1 MMRTRTLLLN
11 GLLLAMVL
19 AVAACGSGAED
30 EEFGTPISNQVE
42 AHEEPMEGEGGH
54 THLDPEEVTG
64 KISVA
69 LVPSEMVVGPNRF
82 AVGLFDEQGN
92 LIPDAEIHFH
102 YYDLRD
108 PERAVYESDADAE
121 RIQSPDGQTTIYTHD
136 REFDM
141 AGLWG
146 VEIEAKLANGEAAKQ
161 RIGVEILQDSTTL
174 SPGDKA
180 PYIHTPVLNDV
191 GLDASQLTSAQEP
204 LPALHETSL
213 DAAIDNEQPTLLLF
227 ATPAFCETRFCGPA
241 YEMVGELHQDY
252 ADQLNFVYVEV
263 FAGLPDPAVTGWQ
276 ATAGAQAFGIQS
288 EPWVYFIDEDGTIV
302 YRLEGLFTAEEL
314 EQQLHKRLGL

>member
-1 MMRTRTLLLN
+1 MNIRSLMFYGMLLF
-11 GLLLAMVL
+11 LLLA
-19 AVAACGSGAED
+19 AVACSSDGED
-30 EEFGTPISNQVE
+30 DTFGTPVSNQVE
-42 AHEEPMEGEGGH
+42 PHDDQDHGEGEH
-54 THLDPEEVTG
+54 THLDPDEVTG
-64 KISVA
+64 KMSVG

-92 LIPDAEIHFH
+92 LITDAEVHFH

-108 PERAVYESDADAE
+108 PDKAVYESDADAQ

-136 REFDM
+136 REFESP
-141 AGLWG
+141 GLWG
-146 VEIEAKLANGEAAKQ
+146 VEVEARLANGEAAKH
-161 RIGVEILQDSTTL
+161 RIGVEILEDSATL

-204 LPALHETSL
+204 LPGLHETSL
-213 DAAIDNEQPTLLLF
+213 DAALDNDRPTLLLF

-241 YEMVGELHQDY
+241 YEMIGELQQDY
-252 ADQLNFVYVEV
+252 ADKINFVYVEV

-288 EPWVYFIDEDGTIV
+288 EPWVYLLAEDGTIV
-302 YRLEGLFTAEEL
+302 YRLEGLFTAAEI
-314 EQQLHKRLGL
+314 EQQLQKRLDI

>member
-1 MMRTRTLLLN
+1 MRIRSLLFY
-11 GLLLAMVL
+11 GLLLSIVL
-19 AVAACGSGAED
+19 ASTACGSEGD
-30 EEFGTPISNQVE
+30 EEAFATPISNQVDDV
-42 AHEEPMEGEGGH
+42 HEEPLDGEGGH
-54 THLDPEEVTG
+54 THLDPDELTG
-64 KISVA
+64 KMTVA

-92 LIPDAEIHFH
+92 LITDADVHFH

-108 PERAVYESDADAE
+108 PDKAVYESDADAQ
-121 RIQSPDGQTTIYTHD
+121 RIHSPDGRTTIYTHD
-136 REFDM
+136 REFEEP
-141 AGLWG
+141 GLWG
-146 VEIEAKLANGEAAKQ
+146 VEVEARLANGEAAKQ
-161 RIGVEILQDSTTL
+161 RIGVEIVADSATL
-174 SPGDKA
+174 SPGDQA

-213 DAAIDNEQPTLLLF
+213 DAALDNDRPTLLLF

-241 YEMVGELHQDY
+241 YEMVGELHQEF
-252 ADQLNFVYVEV
+252 ADEVNFVYVEV

-288 EPWVYFIDEDGTIV
+288 EPWVYFIDDDGTIV

-314 EQQLHKRLGL
+314 EQQLQKRLGM